1 MILEMVITE
10 IGHGS
15 TTSGRELDRVTRKM
29 LTSMGIEPSSV
40 FGGIYAIDRVPQS
53 TRRYQIVNT
62 DPAPGRHWFDV
73 SPDGCVYNSLQK
85 NGDLNDVEQDTWEKN
100 CGQRAIAWI
109 LLRVLDSELAMS
121 L

>member
-1 MILEMVITE
+1 MILEAVISE
-10 IGHGS
+10 VGHS
-15 TTSGRELDRVTRKM
+15 QTTSGRELDRVMRKM
-29 LTSMGIEPSSV
+29 MISMGVDPASTFAGV
-40 FGGIYAIDRVPQS
+40 YAIDKVPQS

-62 DPAPGRHWFDV
+62 DPVPGRHWFAV
-73 SPDGCVYNSLQK
+73 SPDGCVYDSLQK

-109 LLRVLDSELAMS
+109 LLHVLDSGLAMA